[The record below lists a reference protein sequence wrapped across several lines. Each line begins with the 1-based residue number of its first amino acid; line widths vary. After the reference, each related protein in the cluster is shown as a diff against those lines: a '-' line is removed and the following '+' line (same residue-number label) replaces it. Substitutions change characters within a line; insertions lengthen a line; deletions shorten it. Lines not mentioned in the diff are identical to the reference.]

1 MKTYW
6 TLRRYVAW
14 AYRDVLAGPARQL
27 YGRAVKGILAS
38 SGTRV
43 VTWPALAAA
52 TIRSVADAKLHPI
65 AGPALVALGPASTP
79 WNRWV
84 FRWTVAYHDEVDRI
98 LGEQQERLTPEWQ
111 RRHLVPHGGQV
122 PEGGAILVILHQAN
136 QRLLAPLLRDQCP
149 GPVGMIAQDALEWP
163 PFGHGPLEILQRDT
177 YHPHL
182 FDPELSGVI
191 AAYHFLRE
199 GGYLVVNCDLFSPA
213 RPRSPLPEAAPR
225 PPRPS
230 WPRFPLLGKAIA
242 LSPGPVELATLTGVP
257 IIPCVLVPRGSRWH
271 LWRGTPIPPMDEDL
285 AAARDK
291 CLRKAPLTW
300 HFWYW
305 QDWYWT
311 PPGG

>member
-149 GPVGMIAQDALEWP
+149 GPVGMVAQDALEWP

-225 PPRPS
+225 PPSSLSERTCFFGGKCAWRP
-230 WPRFPLLGKAIA
+230 F
-242 LSPGPVELATLTGVP
+242 
-257 IIPCVLVPRGSRWH
+257 
-271 LWRGTPIPPMDEDL
+271 
-285 AAARDK
+285 
-291 CLRKAPLTW
+291 
-300 HFWYW
+300 
-305 QDWYWT
+305 
-311 PPGG
+311 